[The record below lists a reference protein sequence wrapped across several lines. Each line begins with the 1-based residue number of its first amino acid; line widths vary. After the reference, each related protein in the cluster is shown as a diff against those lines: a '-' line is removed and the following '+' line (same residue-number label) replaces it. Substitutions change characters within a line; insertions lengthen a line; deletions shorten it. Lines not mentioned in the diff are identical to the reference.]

1 MTSMKKILSVF
12 SQYRG
17 LRKEIYV
24 LFFGRVVTNLGS
36 MVWPM
41 LTLILSRKLGFKASS
56 ISLLMTA
63 AMLIMVPAN
72 LLGGRLADRCNKKN
86 VIVLCDLVSIAGY
99 FACGLIP
106 LGILTIGLMFLASVF
121 QSMEYPSY
129 NALFAD
135 LTSTRDRE
143 RAYSLEY
150 LGANLGL
157 VLSPTIAGLLF
168 QNYLWLSFL
177 ISGFAIGCSTA
188 LIFFLV
194 RDLTPEP
201 DEGEEAVYQQSREQT
216 GIIQILRENKLLL
229 FYLGIVALYYAS
241 YGQYNFLMPLDM
253 GTVHGESGAVIF
265 GTVSSLNCIVVV
277 LFTPLITRV
286 FHSRG
291 EPVKIFLGEVLIFC
305 GYLIFLMLLGFIP
318 IYYLSM
324 LFFTW
329 GEIFVT
335 IAEGPYLSRRIPA
348 SHRGR
353 INGVTSVIGSCV
365 GGGINLIVG
374 FLYDGI
380 GSAAAWSLVLGLLAV
395 AVALTFFLI
404 IRDRRVY
411 PKLYE
416 AAQETKESKMA

>member
-1 MTSMKKILSVF
+1 MTLSKD
-12 SQYRG
+12 S
-17 LRKEIYV
+17 
-24 LFFGRVVTNLGS
+24 
-36 MVWPM
+36 
-41 LTLILSRKLGFKASS
+41 
-56 ISLLMTA
+56 
-63 AMLIMVPAN
+63 
-72 LLGGRLADRCNKKN
+72 
-86 VIVLCDLVSIAGY
+86 
-99 FACGLIP
+99 
-106 LGILTIGLMFLASVF
+106 GIL
-121 QSMEYPSY
+121 
-129 NALFAD
+129 LF
-135 LTSTRDRE
+135 
-143 RAYSLEY
+143 
-150 LGANLGL
+150 N
-157 VLSPTIAGLLF
+157 
-168 QNYLWLSFL
+168 
-177 ISGFAIGCSTA
+177 
-188 LIFFLV
+188 
-194 RDLTPEP
+194 
-201 DEGEEAVYQQSREQT
+201 
-216 GIIQILRENKLLL
+216 
-229 FYLGIVALYYAS
+229 YAS

-253 GTVHGESGAVIF
+253 GAVHGEAGAVIF

-365 GGGINLIVG
+365 GSGINLLVG
-374 FLYDGI
+374 FLYDGV

-404 IRDRRVY
+404 FRDRRVY

-416 AAQETKESKMA
+416 ATQETTESKMA